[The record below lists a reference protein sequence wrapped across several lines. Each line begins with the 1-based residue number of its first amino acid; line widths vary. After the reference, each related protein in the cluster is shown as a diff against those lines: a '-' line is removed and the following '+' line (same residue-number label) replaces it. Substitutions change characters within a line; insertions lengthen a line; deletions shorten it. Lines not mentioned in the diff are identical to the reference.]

1 MKKIKNGK
9 QKWSLEQANL
19 FSKLKRS
26 KKLQQIF
33 STVIIDLKKNPAMF
47 RLTFFLYW
55 REDTC
60 KMILN
65 KIWI

>member
-33 STVIIDLKKNPAMF
+33 SAVIIDLKK
-47 RLTFFLYW
+47 
-55 REDTC
+55 
-60 KMILN
+60 IL
-65 KIWI
+65 KCSG